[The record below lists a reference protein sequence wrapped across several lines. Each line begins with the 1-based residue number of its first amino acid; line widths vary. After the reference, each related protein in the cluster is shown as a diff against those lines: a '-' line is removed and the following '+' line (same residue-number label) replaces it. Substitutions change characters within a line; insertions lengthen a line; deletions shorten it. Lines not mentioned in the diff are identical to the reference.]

1 MNLDAPSEDRG
12 DARVTARPGLR
23 DVAKLA
29 GVSHQTVS
37 RVFKDHPRV
46 SSETRAK
53 VLAAAAQLD
62 FRPNAFARALATGR
76 SRTLGVVS
84 FDATLYGPASMIS
97 EMERCARQA
106 DYFTSVIALQS
117 ASQRSIS
124 EAAERL
130 RGQGVDG
137 LIVIPGHVPLT
148 QTTKH
153 LPSDIP
159 LVVMESE
166 TIVPAV
172 GVDQYSG
179 PKAATRYLLDL
190 GHRTVHHLPGPPS
203 WLEARERHR
212 GWRDALLEAGAPV
225 PPTLPGDWSAGSGY
239 DRGLALAAD
248 PEVTAVFAANDQNA
262 LGLLRALYEAG
273 RRVPDDVSVIGFD
286 DIPEA
291 AYFIP
296 PLTTI
301 RQDFAAVGR
310 SSVNLLLEQIES
322 GRRSDKKIIISTE
335 LVSRSSAGRAP
346 A

>member
-1 MNLDAPSEDRG
+1 MTATPGEARPS
-12 DARVTARPGLR
+12 ARPGLR

-37 RVFKDHPRV
+37 RVFQDHPRV
-46 SSETRAK
+46 SPETRAK

-84 FDATLYGPASMIS
+84 FDSTLFGPASMIA
-97 EMERCARQA
+97 EIGRCAREA
-106 DYFTSVIALQS
+106 DYFTSVVSLQS
-117 ASQRSIS
+117 ARERSIG
-124 EAAERL
+124 EAVERL

-148 QTTKH
+148 QTTRH
-153 LPSDIP
+153 LPSDLP
-159 LVVMESE
+159 VVVMESE
-166 TIVPAV
+166 TIVPSV
-172 GVDQYSG
+172 GVDHYTG
-179 PKAATRYLLDL
+179 PKAAIRYLLDL
-190 GHRTVHHLPGPPS
+190 GHQTVHHLPGPEA
-203 WLEARERHR
+203 WLEARERAR
-212 GWRDALLEAGAPV
+212 GWRDALVQAGAPV
-225 PPTLPGDWSAGSGY
+225 PDTLPGDWSAGSGY
-239 DRGLALAAD
+239 ERGLALAAD
-248 PEVTAVFAANDQNA
+248 PSVTAVFAANDLIA
-262 LGLLRALYEAG
+262 LGMLRALYEAG

-310 SSVNLLLEQIES
+310 NSVNLLLGQIES
-322 GRRSDKKIIISTE
+322 GTPSDNRIIISTE
-335 LVSRSSAGRAP
+335 LVSRNSTGPCRS
-346 A
+346 

>member
-1 MNLDAPSEDRG
+1 MTGTDEHG
-12 DARVTARPGLR
+12 DARTRPGLR

-37 RVFKDHPRV
+37 RVFQDHPRV
-46 SSETRAK
+46 STETRAK

-84 FDATLYGPASMIS
+84 FDATLFGPASMIS
-97 EMERCARQA
+97 EIERCARQA

-117 ASQRSIS
+117 ASQRSIA
-124 EAAERL
+124 EAVERL
-130 RGQGVDG
+130 RAQGVDG
-137 LIVIPGHVPLT
+137 LIVIPGHVPLA

-153 LPSDIP
+153 LPPDLP

-166 TIVPAV
+166 TIVPSV
-172 GVDQYSG
+172 GVDQYTG

-190 GHRTVHHLPGPPS
+190 GHRTVHHLPGPES
-203 WLEARERHR
+203 WREARERAR
-212 GWRDALLEAGAPV
+212 GWRDALVEAGAPV

-239 DRGLALAAD
+239 ERGLALAAD
-248 PEVTAVFAANDQNA
+248 REVTAVFAANDLNA
-262 LGLLRALYEAG
+262 LGLLRAIHEAG
-273 RRVPDDVSVIGFD
+273 RRVPDDVSVVGFD

-291 AYFIP
+291 AYLIP

-310 SSVNLLLEQIES
+310 GSVSLLLDQIDT
-322 GRRSDKKIIISTE
+322 GHRSDNKIVISTE
-335 LVSRSSAGRAP
+335 LVSRNSAAKAP

>member
-1 MNLDAPSEDRG
+1 MTADPEERG
-12 DARVTARPGLR
+12 DARVTTRPGLR
-23 DVAKLA
+23 DVARLA

-37 RVFKDHPRV
+37 RVFQGHPRV
-46 SSETRAK
+46 TAETRAK

-84 FDATLYGPASMIS
+84 FDATLFGPASMIS
-97 EMERCARQA
+97 EIERCAREA

-124 EAAERL
+124 AAAERL

-148 QTTKH
+148 QTTQH
-153 LPSDIP
+153 LPADLP
-159 LVVMESE
+159 VVVMESE
-166 TIVPAV
+166 TVVPSV
-172 GVDQYSG
+172 GVDQYTG

-190 GHRTVHHLPGPPS
+190 GHRTVHHLPGPMS
-203 WLEARERHR
+203 WLEARERAR
-212 GWRDALLEAGAPV
+212 GWRDALTEAGAPV
-225 PPTLPGDWSAGSGY
+225 PPTIPGDWSAGSGY
-239 DRGLALAAD
+239 DRGLVLAAD
-248 PEVTAVFAANDQNA
+248 PDITAIFAANDQNA
-262 LGLLRALYEAG
+262 LGVLRALHEAG

-286 DIPEA
+286 NIPEA

-310 SSVNLLLEQIES
+310 SSVSLLLEQIES

-335 LVSRSSAGRAP
+335 LVSRSSAGRPP
-346 A
+346 AR

>member
-1 MNLDAPSEDRG
+1 MTADPDERG
-12 DARVTARPGLR
+12 DARVPARPGLR

-46 SSETRAK
+46 STETRAK

-84 FDATLYGPASMIS
+84 FDATQFGPASMIS
-97 EMERCARQA
+97 EIERCARDA

-117 ASQRSIS
+117 TSERSIA

-137 LIVIPGHVPLT
+137 LIVIPGHAPLT
-148 QTTKH
+148 QTIKH
-153 LPSDIP
+153 LPRDLPI
-159 LVVMESE
+159 VVMESD

-172 GVDQYSG
+172 GVDQYTG

-190 GHRTVHHLPGPPS
+190 GHRTVHHLPGPMS

-212 GWRDALLEAGAPV
+212 GWRDALTDAGAPV
-225 PPTLPGDWSAGSGY
+225 PPTIPGDWSAGSGY
-239 DRGLALAAD
+239 ERGLALAAD
-248 PEVTAVFAANDQNA
+248 PQVTGVFAANDQNA
-262 LGLLRALYEAG
+262 LGLLRALHEAG
-273 RRVPDDVSVIGFD
+273 RSVPDDVSVIGFD

-301 RQDFAAVGR
+301 RQDFTAVGR

-322 GRRSDKKIIISTE
+322 GRRSSSKIIVSTE
-335 LVSRSSAGRAP
+335 LVSRNSAGRAP

>member
-1 MNLDAPSEDRG
+1 MSVSPG
-12 DARVTARPGLR
+12 DGRPQARAGLR

-46 SSETRAK
+46 SPETRAR

-62 FRPNAFARALATGR
+62 FRPNAAARALATGR
-76 SRTLGVVS
+76 SNTLGVVS
-84 FDATLYGPASMIS
+84 FDATMFGPASMIS
-97 EMERCARQA
+97 EIERCARES
-106 DYFTSVIALQS
+106 DYFTSVVALQS
-117 ASQRSIS
+117 ASQRTIS

-137 LIVIPGHVPLT
+137 LIVIPGHVPLV
-148 QTTKH
+148 QTTKY
-153 LPSDIP
+153 LPQDLPI
-159 LVVMESE
+159 VVMESE
-166 TIVPAV
+166 TIVPSV
-172 GVDQYSG
+172 GVDQYTG

-190 GHRTVHHLPGPPS
+190 GHKTVHHLPGPEA
-203 WLEARERHR
+203 WLEARERAR
-212 GWRDALLEAGAPV
+212 GWRDALVGEGAPI
-225 PPTLPGDWSAGSGY
+225 PQTLPGGWSAGSGY
-239 DRGLALAAD
+239 ERGLALAAD
-248 PEVTAVFAANDQNA
+248 PEVTAVFAANDLNA
-262 LGLLRALYEAG
+262 LGLLRAIHEAG

-291 AYFIP
+291 AYLIP

-310 SSVNLLLEQIES
+310 NSVNLLLDQIAT
-322 GRRSDKKIIISTE
+322 GRRSDNKIIISTE
-335 LVSRSSAGRAP
+335 LVIRNSAGKAP

>member
-1 MNLDAPSEDRG
+1 MTVDPEERG

-37 RVFKDHPRV
+37 RVFKDHPTV
-46 SSETRAK
+46 STETRAK

-84 FDATLYGPASMIS
+84 FDATLFGPASMIS
-97 EMERCARQA
+97 AIERCARDA
-106 DYFTSVIALQS
+106 DYFTSVITLQS
-117 ASQRSIS
+117 ASERSIA

-130 RGQGVDG
+130 TGQGVDG
-137 LIVIPGHVPLT
+137 LIVIPGHAPLT

-153 LPSDIP
+153 LPRDLPI
-159 LVVMESE
+159 VVMESE
-166 TIVPAV
+166 TIVPSV
-172 GVDQYSG
+172 GVDQHTG

-190 GHRTVHHLPGPPS
+190 GHRTVDHLPGPMS
-203 WLEARERHR
+203 WLEARERQR
-212 GWRDALLEAGAPV
+212 GWRDALTEAGAPV
-225 PPTLPGDWSAGSGY
+225 PPTIPGDWSAGSGY
-239 DRGLALAAD
+239 GRGLALAAD

-262 LGLLRALYEAG
+262 LGLLRALHEAG

-310 SSVNLLLEQIES
+310 SSVNLLLGQIES
-322 GRRSDKKIIISTE
+322 GRRSDTRIIISTE
-335 LVSRSSAGRAP
+335 LVSRNSAGRAP

>member
-1 MNLDAPSEDRG
+1 M
-12 DARVTARPGLR
+12 
-23 DVAKLA
+23 
-29 GVSHQTVS
+29 S

-212 GWRDALLEAGAPV
+212 GWRDALLEAGAPI

-248 PEVTAVFAANDQNA
+248 PEVTAVFASNDQNA

>member
-1 MNLDAPSEDRG
+1 MTAAPGERG

-46 SSETRAK
+46 STETRAK

-97 EMERCARQA
+97 EIERCARES
-106 DYFTSVIALQS
+106 DYFTSVVALQS
-117 ASQRSIS
+117 ASQRSIV

-153 LPSDIP
+153 LPSDLP

-166 TIVPAV
+166 TIIPAV

-190 GHRTVHHLPGPPS
+190 GHRTVHHLPGPLS
-203 WLEARERHR
+203 WLEARERAR
-212 GWRDALLEAGAPV
+212 GWHDALVEAGAPV
-225 PPTLPGDWSAGSGY
+225 PVTLPGDWSAGSGY
-239 DRGLALAAD
+239 ERGLTLAAD
-248 PEVTAVFAANDQNA
+248 PEVTAVFASNDQNA
-262 LGLLRALYEAG
+262 LGLLRALHEAG

-310 SSVNLLLEQIES
+310 SSVNLLLGQIES
-322 GRRSDKKIIISTE
+322 GRRSDNKIIISTE
-335 LVSRSSAGRAP
+335 LVSRNSAGRAP

>member
-1 MNLDAPSEDRG
+1 MTADPDERG
-12 DARVTARPGLR
+12 EARVPARPGLR
-23 DVAKLA
+23 DVARLA

-37 RVFKDHPRV
+37 RVFQDHPRV
-46 SSETRAK
+46 STETRAK

-84 FDATLYGPASMIS
+84 FDATLFGPASMIS
-97 EMERCARQA
+97 EIERCAREA

-117 ASQRSIS
+117 ASQRTIS

-148 QTTKH
+148 HTTKH
-153 LPSDIP
+153 LPPDLPI
-159 LVVMESE
+159 VVMESE
-166 TIVPAV
+166 TIVPSV
-172 GVDQYSG
+172 GVDQYTG

-190 GHRTVHHLPGPPS
+190 GHRTVHHLPGPMS

-212 GWRDALLEAGAPV
+212 GWHDALTEAGAPV
-225 PPTLPGDWSAGSGY
+225 PQTIPGDWSAGSGY
-239 DRGLALAAD
+239 SRGLALAAD

-262 LGLLRALYEAG
+262 LGLLRALHEAG

-322 GRRSDKKIIISTE
+322 GRRSDNKIIIPTE

-346 A
+346 AQ

>member
-1 MNLDAPSEDRG
+1 
-12 DARVTARPGLR
+12 
-23 DVAKLA
+23 
-29 GVSHQTVS
+29 VST
-37 RVFKDHPRV
+37 
-46 SSETRAK
+46 ETRAK

-97 EMERCARQA
+97 EIERCARES

-117 ASQRSIS
+117 ASQRSIA

-153 LPSDIP
+153 LPSDLP

-166 TIVPAV
+166 TIIPAV
-172 GVDQYSG
+172 GVDQYTG

-203 WLEARERHR
+203 WLEARERAR
-212 GWRDALLEAGAPV
+212 GWHDALVEAGAPV
-225 PPTLPGDWSAGSGY
+225 PATLPGDWSAGSGY
-239 DRGLALAAD
+239 ERGLTLAAD
-248 PEVTAVFAANDQNA
+248 PEVTAVFASNDQNA
-262 LGLLRALYEAG
+262 LGLLRALHEAG

-310 SSVNLLLEQIES
+310 SSVNLLLGQIES
-322 GRRSDKKIIISTE
+322 GRRSDNKIIISTE
-335 LVSRSSAGRAP
+335 LVSRNSAGRAP

>member
-1 MNLDAPSEDRG
+1 MTPDPDE
-12 DARVTARPGLR
+12 RVELRVPARPGLR
-23 DVAKLA
+23 DVARLA

-37 RVFKDHPRV
+37 RVFQDHPRV
-46 SSETRAK
+46 STETRAK

-84 FDATLYGPASMIS
+84 FDATLFGPASMIS
-97 EMERCARQA
+97 EIERCAREA
-106 DYFTSVIALQS
+106 DYFTSVIAQQS
-117 ASQRSIS
+117 ASQRTIG

-153 LPSDIP
+153 LPPDLPI
-159 LVVMESE
+159 VVMESE

-172 GVDQYSG
+172 GVDQYTG

-190 GHRTVHHLPGPPS
+190 GHRTVHHLPGPMS

-212 GWRDALLEAGAPV
+212 GWRDALTEGGAPV
-225 PPTLPGDWSAGSGY
+225 PQTIAGDWSAGSGY
-239 DRGLALAAD
+239 SRGLALAAD

-262 LGLLRALYEAG
+262 LGLLRALHEAG

-310 SSVNLLLEQIES
+310 SSVNLLLEQIDS
-322 GRRSDKKIIISTE
+322 GRRSENKIVIPTE
-335 LVSRSSAGRAP
+335 LVSRSSAGRPP

>member
-1 MNLDAPSEDRG
+1 MTADPEERG

-37 RVFKDHPRV
+37 RVFQDHPRV

-84 FDATLYGPASMIS
+84 FDATLFGPASMIS
-97 EMERCARQA
+97 EIERCAREA

-117 ASQRSIS
+117 ASERSIS
-124 EAAERL
+124 AAAERL

-153 LPSDIP
+153 LPSDLP
-159 LVVMESE
+159 VVVMESE
-166 TIVPAV
+166 TVVPAV
-172 GVDQYSG
+172 GVDQYTG

-190 GHRTVHHLPGPPS
+190 GHRTVHHLPGPMS
-203 WLEARERHR
+203 WLESRERAR
-212 GWRDALLEAGAPV
+212 GWHDALTEAGAPV
-225 PPTLPGDWSAGSGY
+225 PPTIPGDWSAGSGY

-248 PEVTAVFAANDQNA
+248 PDVTAVFASNDQNA
-262 LGLLRALYEAG
+262 LGLLRALHEAG

-310 SSVNLLLEQIES
+310 SSVNLLLEQIET

-335 LVSRSSAGRAP
+335 LVSRSSAGRPP